1 MKKRVLSVLLI
12 MALFVSCLAFSASAE
27 GTPTLRLSSVSAS
40 RGDEVT
46 VDVIMENNP
55 GVTGIDVKISYD
67 KTRLKLTGFSNGCL
81 SGWVVSVEAGGAIW
95 ADSVSHTEN
104 GVILTLKFEVLV
116 DAPLGDAVVQ
126 LTNPDIIDDELNTV
140 DFKFESG
147 TVTVTCDHE
156 WDAGVITTKPTCTDD
171 GVKTF
176 TCKKCNTTREEPIT
190 HEGHKS
196 DAGTITTEPT
206 CTETG
211 VKTYKC
217 TVCGEVIKTEPV
229 PANGHKSD
237 AGTITTE
244 PTCTEKGE
252 KTYKCT
258 VCGEVL
264 KTETVPEKG
273 HSWDEGVVTTEP
285 TCTEEGVKT
294 YTCTVSDCKAIK
306 TEVLP
311 ALDHDWDEGKV
322 VKEATEKENGLK
334 VYTCARCQETKEE
347 VIKYSVPTGDEAMP
361 ALYALLLVAS
371 AGAAFVVTRKL
382 RKERG

>member
-147 TVTVTCDHE
+147 TVAVTCDHE
-156 WDAGVITTKPTCTDD
+156 WDAGVITTEPTCTED

-176 TCKKCNTTREEPIT
+176 TCKKCNTTREDTIT

-294 YTCTVSDCKAIK
+294 YTCTVSDCKVTK

>member
-27 GTPTLRLSSVSAS
+27 GTPTLRLSSVTAS

-104 GVILTLKFEVLV
+104 GVILTLKFEVLD

-147 TVTVTCDHE
+147 SVTVTCDHE
-156 WDAGVITTKPTCTDD
+156 WDAGVITKKPTCTED

-176 TCKKCNTTREEPIT
+176 TCKKCNTTREETIT

-217 TVCGEVIKTEPV
+217 TVCGDVIKTEPV

-371 AGAAFVVTRKL
+371 AGAALFVTRKL

>member
-104 GVILTLKFEVLV
+104 GVILTLKFEVLD

-147 TVTVTCDHE
+147 TVAVTCDHE
-156 WDAGVITTKPTCTDD
+156 WDAGVITTEPTCTED

-176 TCKKCNTTREEPIT
+176 TCKKCNTTREETIT

-217 TVCGEVIKTEPV
+217 TVCGNVIKTEPV

-244 PTCTEKGE
+244 PTCTETGV
-252 KTYKCT
+252 KTYNCT
-258 VCGEVL
+258 VCGEVI
-264 KTETVPEKG
+264 KTEPVPANG

-294 YTCTVSDCKAIK
+294 YTCTVSDCKVTK

-322 VKEATEKENGLK
+322 VKEATEKEDGLK

-361 ALYALLLVAS
+361 ALYTLLLVAS
-371 AGAAFVVTRKL
+371 AGAALVVTRKL

>member
-27 GTPTLRLSSVSAS
+27 GTPTLRLSSVTAS

-104 GVILTLKFEVLV
+104 GVILTLKFEVLD

-126 LTNPDIIDDELNTV
+126 LTNPDIIDDDLNTV

-147 TVTVTCDHE
+147 SVTVTCDHE
-156 WDAGVITTKPTCTDD
+156 WDAGVITKKPTCTDD
-171 GVKTF
+171 GIKTF
-176 TCKKCNTTREEPIT
+176 TCKKCNTTREETIT

-206 CTETG
+206 CTEKG

-217 TVCGEVIKTEPV
+217 TVCVYVIKTEPV

-258 VCGEVL
+258 VCDEVL

-273 HSWDEGVVTTEP
+273 HSWDAGVVTTEP

-371 AGAAFVVTRKL
+371 AGAALVVTRKL

>member
-27 GTPTLRLSSVSAS
+27 GTPTLRLSSVTAS

-104 GVILTLKFEVLV
+104 GVILTLKFEVLD

-147 TVTVTCDHE
+147 SVTVTCDHE
-156 WDAGVITTKPTCTDD
+156 WDAGVITKKPTCTED

-176 TCKKCNTTREEPIT
+176 TCKKCNTTREETIT

-217 TVCGEVIKTEPV
+217 TVCGNVIKTEPV

-371 AGAAFVVTRKL
+371 AGAALFVTRKL

>member
-147 TVTVTCDHE
+147 TVAVTCDHE
-156 WDAGVITTKPTCTDD
+156 WDAGVITTEPTCTED

-176 TCKKCNTTREEPIT
+176 TCKKCNTTREDTIT

-217 TVCGEVIKTEPV
+217 TVCGDVIKTEPV

>member
-40 RGDEVT
+40 RGDEIT

-67 KTRLKLTGFSNGCL
+67 KTRLKLTGSSNGCL

-104 GVILTLKFEVLV
+104 GVILTLKFEVLD

-147 TVTVTCDHE
+147 TVAVTCDHE

-176 TCKKCNTTREEPIT
+176 TCKKCNTTREETIT

-217 TVCGEVIKTEPV
+217 TVCGNVIKTEPV

-244 PTCTEKGE
+244 PTCTETGV

-258 VCGEVL
+258 VCDNVIKAEP
-264 KTETVPEKG
+264 VPANG

-294 YTCTVSDCKAIK
+294 YTCTVSDCKVTK

>member
-206 CTETG
+206 CTE
-211 VKTYKC
+211 
-217 TVCGEVIKTEPV
+217 
-229 PANGHKSD
+229 
-237 AGTITTE
+237 
-244 PTCTEKGE
+244 KGE

-371 AGAAFVVTRKL
+371 AGAALFVTRKL

>member
-294 YTCTVSDCKAIK
+294 YTCTVSDCKVTK

>member
-1 MKKRVLSVLLI
+1 M
-12 MALFVSCLAFSASAE
+12 
-27 GTPTLRLSSVSAS
+27 
-40 RGDEVT
+40 
-46 VDVIMENNP
+46 
-55 GVTGIDVKISYD
+55 
-67 KTRLKLTGFSNGCL
+67 
-81 SGWVVSVEAGGAIW
+81 
-95 ADSVSHTEN
+95 
-104 GVILTLKFEVLV
+104 
-116 DAPLGDAVVQ
+116 
-126 LTNPDIIDDELNTV
+126 
-140 DFKFESG
+140 
-147 TVTVTCDHE
+147 
-156 WDAGVITTKPTCTDD
+156 
-171 GVKTF
+171 
-176 TCKKCNTTREEPIT
+176 
-190 HEGHKS
+190 
-196 DAGTITTEPT
+196 
-206 CTETG
+206 
-211 VKTYKC
+211 KTYKC